1 MQQTPTADG
10 VRGAHVAPAEA
21 ARAPATALAQHRGQQ
36 RTLEVLAHLRDALL
50 DEPRHH
56 PTPRGSLALRERSHL
71 LDEVSGHRLRVLSGG
86 DPDRLLHDVGRL
98 LEKVRCHLQRVAG
111 A

>member
-10 VRGAHVAPAEA
+10 V
-21 ARAPATALAQHRGQQ
+21 
-36 RTLEVLAHLRDALL
+36 
-50 DEPRHH
+50 RHH

-86 DPDRLLHDVGRL
+86 DPDQLLHDVGRL
-98 LEKVRCHLQRVAG
+98 LQKVRRHLQRVAD